1 MIYTLTDWP
10 LGARSLPVSL
20 KESGKSRADLWAF
33 AGSVGLE
40 RAIDWSNFNCQ
51 SSDPYFN
58 TEYMVHDMKLLSNLF
73 VYLIL
78 HMILLDE
85 GNDRTM

>member
-1 MIYTLTDWP
+1 MSARSLELIYTLTDWP
-10 LGARSLPVSL
+10 PGARSLPVSL

-58 TEYMVHDMKLLSNLF
+58 TEYMVTNNTKYFACLHFANDF
-73 VYLIL
+73 V
-78 HMILLDE
+78 
-85 GNDRTM
+85 R